1 VGVRPAKIVFVTSD
15 LFIGGGAEGMLA
27 RLVTAKPP
35 LADEIIV
42 VSLLPGDSH
51 VERLRAAGV
60 TVVQL
65 DLVMPPVS
73 LGSAPTCC

>member
-1 VGVRPAKIVFVTSD
+1 MRPAKIVFVTSD